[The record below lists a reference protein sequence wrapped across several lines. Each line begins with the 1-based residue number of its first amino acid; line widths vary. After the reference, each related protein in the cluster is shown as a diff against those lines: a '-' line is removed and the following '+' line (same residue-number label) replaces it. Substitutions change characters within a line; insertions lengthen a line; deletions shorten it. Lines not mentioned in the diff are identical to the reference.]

1 MSTSPEQ
8 PGQPAPSRPPVAL
21 VTGGSQGI
29 GAAIVRALHAA
40 GAEVVIAARR
50 LEPCQALA
58 DELGERARAHALD
71 VTDVAAVAALPTALG
86 PVDWLVNN
94 AGAATSAPLAK
105 SDEALYQRLM
115 ELNFHAARRLAGAFL
130 PGMLERDRG
139 RVVAVASSA
148 GLVGYPYVAAYC
160 ASKHALIGYTR
171 AAAAET
177 ARTGVGFSAV
187 CPHYVDTP
195 LLEAS
200 VENVVA
206 KTGKTR
212 DEARAFFAAQN
223 PGGRLVAPDEVAA
236 AVVELCFGEGRGIVE
251 LDGGPARL
259 VD

>member
-1 MSTSPEQ
+1 MSTPPAQ
-8 PGQPAPSRPPVAL
+8 PSHRQPLAL
-21 VTGGSQGI
+21 VTGASQGI
-29 GAAIVRALHAA
+29 GAAVARALHAA
-40 GAEVVIAARR
+40 GARVVVSARR
-50 LEPCQALA
+50 LGPCESLA
-58 DELGERARAHALD
+58 EELGEGAHALSLD
-71 VTDVAAVAALPTALG
+71 VTDAVAVAALPARLEAEHG
-86 PVDWLVNN
+86 PLDWLVNN
-94 AGAATSAPLAK
+94 AGAATSAPLGK

-130 PGMLERDRG
+130 PGMRERDHG
-139 RVVAVASSA
+139 RIVAVASSA

-177 ARTGVGFSAV
+177 DKTGVGFGAV

-195 LLEAS
+195 LLAAS
-200 VENVVA
+200 IDNLVA

-212 DEARAFFAAQN
+212 DEARAFFADQN
-223 PGGRLVAPDEVAA
+223 PGGRLVAPAEVAA
-236 AVVELCFGEGRGIVE
+236 AVVELCQATGRGIVE